1 MTISQNFSQP
11 PYPVGG
17 PLEILSMSEKDNSI
31 EKIKHPYAEENG
43 VEWSPEAWERIK
55 HAPEFVRPGI
65 KKLMVQRAVKR
76 GYKHIH
82 SDFLTE
88 IRNESMMLVSK
99 RVKQFGFEELSM
111 GAFDEAKKKMK
122 ESPRKVE
129 VIEEIQDFLALR
141 TEKKDD
147 IIDKF
152 KNYMDVAPTSGMPWT
167 KEALAKMEKVP
178 PFVLGMAKQT
188 IEGRARQRGDK
199 MVTPDIIEEVF
210 TNIMPASAKE
220 AMGMEVTEGDKQ
232 RDDDYQNQAEE
243 PAEMYLLWHDDAL
256 AKVQRI
262 PIPFIRNM
270 AIKRIE
276 QEVTKEGKN
285 EVTMELFQKY
295 RFTF

>member
-1 MTISQNFSQP
+1 
-11 PYPVGG
+11 
-17 PLEILSMSEKDNSI
+17 MSK
-31 EKIKHPYAEENG
+31 KIDHPYARENG
-43 VEWSPEAWERIK
+43 VEWTEEAWERVK

-65 KKLMVQRAVKR
+65 KKLMVQRTVKR
-76 GYKHIH
+76 GFKYVT

-111 GAFDEAKKKMK
+111 GAFDQAKEKMK

-147 IIDKF
+147 IIEKF
-152 KNYMDVAPTSGMPWT
+152 KNYMDVAPTSGMPWS
-167 KEALAKMEKVP
+167 KEAIEKMEKVP

-188 IEGRARQRGDK
+188 IEARARERGDK
-199 MVTPDIIEEVF
+199 MITPDMIEEVF

-220 AMGMEVTEGDKQ
+220 AMGMEVTQEDFK
-232 RDDDYQNQAEE
+232 RDEE
-243 PAEMYLLWHDDAL
+243 KAKEPEQPPELSLHWEDDAL
-256 AKVQRI
+256 DKVKRI
-262 PIPFIRNM
+262 PIEFIRNM

-276 QEVTKEGKN
+276 QEVAKEGK
-285 EVTMELFQKY
+285 EVVTEELFQKY

>member
-1 MTISQNFSQP
+1 MPESN
-11 PYPVGG
+11 V
-17 PLEILSMSEKDNSI
+17 EKFD
-31 EKIKHPYAEENG
+31 HPYADENG
-43 VEWSPEAWERIK
+43 VEWTPEAWERVK

-65 KKLMVQRAVKR
+65 RKLMVQRAVRR
-76 GYKHIH
+76 GFKFIT

-111 GAFDEAKKKMK
+111 GAFEQAKDKMK

-129 VIEEIQDFLALR
+129 VIEEIEDFLAMR

-147 IIDKF
+147 IIEKF
-152 KNYMDVAPTSGMPWT
+152 KNYMDVAPTSGMPWS

-188 IEGRARQRGDK
+188 IEARARERGDK
-199 MVTPDIIEEVF
+199 MVTPGIIEEVF

-220 AMGMEVTEGDKQ
+220 AMGMEVTEEDLKQ
-232 RDDDYQNQAEE
+232 DEVIAQEAEKPPE
-243 PAEMYLLWHDDAL
+243 LELHWHDDAL
-256 AKVQRI
+256 QKVQRI

-276 QEVTKEGKN
+276 QEVKKEGLN
-285 EVTMELFQKY
+285 EVTGELFHKY
-295 RFTF
+295 RFSF

>member
-1 MTISQNFSQP
+1 
-11 PYPVGG
+11 VGG

-220 AMGMEVTEGDKQ
+220 AMGMEVTEEDKQ

-243 PAEMYLLWHDDAL
+243 PAEMNLHWHDDAL